1 MCPNARARPKP
12 GVPAHSLRSLSGH
25 PGAGFTLL
33 EMLMV
38 LVIMGIL
45 VAVGVGSFSVE
56 RNPLYAGAQALVTA
70 TATARS
76 RALLLNA
83 PVTLELGADSLEIS
97 SPGGGPPLREDFPKG
112 MSAASVNGQS
122 LLGTPCRFLFHPLGV
137 VREHVVQM
145 QAGQDTLSVYIP
157 ATGTARILEGSFSL
171 EQIRKEFL

>member
-1 MCPNARARPKP
+1 MCPNARVTKP
-12 GVPAHSLRSLSGH
+12 CVPARTQ
-25 PGAGFTLL
+25 GFTLL
-33 EMLMV
+33 EMLIV

-56 RNPLYAGAQALVTA
+56 RNPLYAGAQTLVTA

-83 PVTLELGADSLEIS
+83 PVTLELGANSLEIS
-97 SPGGGPPLREDFPKG
+97 SPGGDPPLREDFPKG

-122 LLGTPCRFLFHPLGV
+122 LLGTPYRFLFHPLGV
-137 VREHVVQM
+137 VQEHVVQM

-157 ATGTARILEGSFSL
+157 ATGTARILEGPFLL

>member
-1 MCPNARARPKP
+1 MCPNVRARPKP
-12 GVPAHSLRSLSGH
+12 RARTRTR
-25 PGAGFTLL
+25 GFTLL

-83 PVTLELGADSLEIS
+83 PVTLELEPSSLEIL
-97 SPGGGPPLREDFPKG
+97 SPGGDPPLRESFPEG
-112 MSAASVNGQS
+112 MSAASVDGQS
-122 LLGTPCRFLFHPLGV
+122 LVGTPYRFLFHPLGV
-137 VREHVVQM
+137 VQEHVVHL

-157 ATGTARILEGSFSL
+157 ATGTARILEGQFSL